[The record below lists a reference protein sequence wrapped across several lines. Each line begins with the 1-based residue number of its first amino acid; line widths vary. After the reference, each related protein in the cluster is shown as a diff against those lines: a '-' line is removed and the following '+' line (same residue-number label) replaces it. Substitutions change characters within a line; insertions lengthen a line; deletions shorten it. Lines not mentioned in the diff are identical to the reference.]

1 MITQTDPISL
11 SRNDMQRMLDLTYEL
26 EGLLQLAISRE
37 EDAPCRLT
45 SLMDHKLRALSAILA
60 EAPMAPEAVQ
70 AEAASAEPAPEATSE
85 TYEAVTE
92 ESPEADDYSY
102 AIPDEDDEDF
112 TATSIAEE
120 GGEGEERVAEVEE
133 VEEVEE
139 EVNAPE
145 EMEPAPAPAVEPIS
159 ASVEAPQPAPAA
171 QPVAAPVPSPAPAP
185 VSAPAGHRTAPVF
198 SINDR
203 FLFSRELF
211 GGNVADF
218 ESALKEVAGME
229 CYEEAEEYFYTDWK
243 FDPESPVVG
252 EFLAVIAKFFN

>member
-1 MITQTDPISL
+1 MTTQTDPISL

-60 EAPMAPEAVQ
+60 EAQGVPEDLQ
-70 AEAASAEPAPEATSE
+70 AEAAPSEPVPEAEVERLAVVPVEAPE
-85 TYEAVTE
+85 EA
-92 ESPEADDYSY
+92 PEADDYSY

-112 TATSIAEE
+112 TATSIADE
-120 GGEGEERVAEVEE
+120 GGAEVVEE
-133 VEEVEE
+133 VS
-139 EVNAPE
+139 APE

-159 ASVEAPQPAPAA
+159 VSVEAPQPA
-171 QPVAAPVPSPAPAP
+171 AAPVAAP

>member
-1 MITQTDPISL
+1 MTTQTDPISL

-70 AEAASAEPAPEATSE
+70 TEPAPSEPVPEAE
-85 TYEAVTE
+85 VERLAVVPDEAPE
-92 ESPEADDYSY
+92 EAPEADDYSY

-112 TATSIAEE
+112 TATSIADE
-120 GGEGEERVAEVEE
+120 GGEEGEEG
-133 VEEVEE
+133 EE

-145 EMEPAPAPAVEPIS
+145 EMEPAPASAVEPVS
-159 ASVEAPQPAPAA
+159 VSVEAPQPAPAA
-171 QPVAAPVPSPAPAP
+171 QPAAAPVAAPAPAP

>member
-1 MITQTDPISL
+1 MTTQTDSISL
-11 SRNDMQRMLDLTYEL
+11 SHNDMQRMLDLTYEL

-60 EAPMAPEAVQ
+60 EAQTAPEAVRT
-70 AEAASAEPAPEATSE
+70 EAASAEPAPEAAAGTSE
-85 TYEAVTE
+85 AVPE
-92 ESPEADDYSY
+92 ETPEADDYSY

-112 TATSIAEE
+112 TATSIADE
-120 GGEGEERVAEVEE
+120 GGERGEEGEE
-133 VEEVEE
+133 V
-139 EVNAPE
+139 VNAPE
-145 EMEPAPAPAVEPIS
+145 EMAPAPAVEPVS
-159 ASVEAPQPAPAA
+159 VSVEAPQPAPAA
-171 QPVAAPVPSPAPAP
+171 QPAAAPVAAPAPAP
-185 VSAPAGHRTAPVF
+185 VSASAGHRTAPVF

>member
-1 MITQTDPISL
+1 MTTQTDPISL

-70 AEAASAEPAPEATSE
+70 TEPAPSEPVPEAE
-85 TYEAVTE
+85 VERLAVVPDEAPE
-92 ESPEADDYSY
+92 EAPEADDYSY

-112 TATSIAEE
+112 TATSIADE
-120 GGEGEERVAEVEE
+120 GGEEG
-133 VEEVEE
+133 EE

-145 EMEPAPAPAVEPIS
+145 EMAPAVEPVS
-159 ASVEAPQPAPAA
+159 VSVEAPQPAPAA
-171 QPVAAPVPSPAPAP
+171 QPAAAPVAAP

>member
-11 SRNDMQRMLDLTYEL
+11 SRNEMQRMLDLTYEL

-60 EAPMAPEAVQ
+60 EAHAAPEAVQ
-70 AEAASAEPAPEATSE
+70 AEAAYAEPAPEAEVERLAAAPEE
-85 TYEAVTE
+85 T
-92 ESPEADDYSY
+92 PEADDCSY

-112 TATSIAEE
+112 TATSIADERGEE
-120 GGEGEERVAEVEE
+120 GERE
-133 VEEVEE
+133 EEVEE

-145 EMEPAPAPAVEPIS
+145 EMAPAPAPAVEPVSVS
-159 ASVEAPQPAPAA
+159 AEVSQPAPAPAPQPA
-171 QPVAAPVPSPAPAP
+171 AAPVSAPAPAP

-243 FDPESPVVG
+243 FDSESPVVG

>member
-11 SRNDMQRMLDLTYEL
+11 SRNEMQRMLDLTYEL

-60 EAPMAPEAVQ
+60 EAQAAPEAVQ
-70 AEAASAEPAPEATSE
+70 AEAAYAEPAPEAEVERLAAAPEE
-85 TYEAVTE
+85 T
-92 ESPEADDYSY
+92 PEADDCSY

-112 TATSIAEE
+112 TATSIADERGDE
-120 GGEGEERVAEVEE
+120 GEE
-133 VEEVEE
+133 VEEEEE

-145 EMEPAPAPAVEPIS
+145 EMAPAPAPAVEPVSVS
-159 ASVEAPQPAPAA
+159 AEAPQPASAPQPA
-171 QPVAAPVPSPAPAP
+171 AAPVSAPAPDP

-243 FDPESPVVG
+243 FDSESPVVG

>member
-1 MITQTDPISL
+1 MTTQTDPISL

-60 EAPMAPEAVQ
+60 EASMAPEAAPEAGQ
-70 AEAASAEPAPEATSE
+70 AEAASAESAPEAAVERLAASPEE
-85 TYEAVTE
+85 T
-92 ESPEADDYSY
+92 PEADDYSY

-112 TATSIAEE
+112 TATSIADE
-120 GGEGEERVAEVEE
+120 GGERGEEG
-133 VEEVEE
+133 EE

-145 EMEPAPAPAVEPIS
+145 EMAPAPAVEPVS
-159 ASVEAPQPAPAA
+159 VSVEAPQPSPAA
-171 QPVAAPVPSPAPAP
+171 QPAATPVAVPAPAP